1 MARQSAA
8 YIVAILAVMMF
19 IVGAL
24 VLTTL
29 DPVMQAVFGSPG
41 WSSSTEQ
48 GTDLLTW
55 QKAAW
60 SFVATAILLSILMEI
75 WIGTRQST

>member
-1 MARQSAA
+1 MARGSGA
-8 YIVAILAVMMF
+8 YIVGILAVMMF

-29 DPVMQAVFGSPG
+29 DPVMQSVFASPG
-41 WSSSTEQ
+41 WGSSTES
-48 GTDLLTW
+48 GTDLLSW
-55 QKAAW
+55 QKSAW
-60 SFVATAILLSILMEI
+60 SFAATAILIAILMEI